1 MCYWHQLLSV
11 LSLCAWRSRG
21 CRPSDRP
28 TARQHMRELML
39 RTHTYPWLI
48 LIITWCRQFPSFC
61 TNILLIKSKLKLA
74 SRSIAVPV
82 AMSPLNLGGKYRCRP
97 HPQSQKCTRHFFAG
111 SRLCYSNCT
120 RVVSSLNNVV
130 DHVVCLKVEFLLHTI
145 LSNEKG
151 EFYTTMIYPYLNR
164 SVCLLMGSPTWWRFS
179 FCLSQSSL
187 MFWWRGARL
196 VCEFQML
203 GHRCKQ
209 WDSHWF

>member
-1 MCYWHQLLSV
+1 MCCWHQLLSV
-11 LSLCAWRSRG
+11 LSLCT
-21 CRPSDRP
+21 CRVIAPRRDN
-28 TARQHMRELML
+28 TRELMST
-39 RTHTYPWLI
+39 THTYPWLI
-48 LIITWCRQFPSFC
+48 PIITWCRQFPSFC

-82 AMSPLNLGGKYRCRP
+82 AMSPLYHGGKYRCRP

-111 SRLCYSNCT
+111 SRPCYSNCT
-120 RVVSSLNNVV
+120 RVVSSLGNNVV
-130 DHVVCLKVEFLLHTI
+130 DHVVCLKVEFVLHTI

-164 SVCLLMGSPTWWRFS
+164 LVCLLMGSPTWWGFS

-187 MFWWRGARL
+187 MFWWRGVRL

-203 GHRCKQ
+203 GHWCK
-209 WDSHWF
+209 